1 MNKNWGKGTICV
13 QGGYNPKPGEPRVL
27 PIFQSTTYKYEDPD
41 HVAKLFNLTEE
52 GHMYSRISNPTVS
65 AYEEKVNSLEGG
77 VGALAVSSGQ
87 SATTLAL
94 LNICKSGDHI
104 VSASTIY
111 GGTFTLLSSTLKKFG
126 IEVSFINPDSNEEDI
141 IKEFK
146 NNTKVIFAETI
157 GNPGL
162 NILNF
167 DKFSNI
173 ANKMDVPFIVDN
185 TLASPYLCRPL
196 ELGANIV
203 IHSSTKYID
212 GHATSVGGIIVDG
225 GNFNWDNGKFP
236 DLVEQDPTYHGI
248 RYTETFGKA
257 AYIVKCRVQLLRDL
271 GACLSPFNAFLNNL
285 GLETL
290 HLRMERHCSN
300 TLKLA
305 KFLENHEKVNWV
317 NYPGLCNN
325 SNYQLANKYL
335 SKGPGAILTFGVKG
349 DKEAGSRFIR
359 NLKLAALVVHLG
371 DARTSVLQP
380 ATTTHSQLSE
390 EEQIASG
397 VYPDLIRVSV
407 GIEDPEDLINDF
419 NQALKGTVKHKSCL

>member
-1 MNKNWGKGTICV
+1 MNNSWGKGTICI

-41 HVAKLFNLTEE
+41 HVAKLFDLTEE
-52 GHMYSRISNPTVS
+52 GHIYSRISNPTVS
-65 AYEEKVNSLEGG
+65 AYEEKVNCLEGG
-77 VGALAVSSGQ
+77 AGALAVSSGQ

-104 VSASTIY
+104 ISASTIY

-126 IEVSFINPDSNEEDI
+126 IEVSFINPDSSKEDI
-141 IKEFK
+141 LKEFK
-146 NNTKVIFAETI
+146 SNTKAIFAETI

-162 NILNF
+162 NILDF
-167 DKFSNI
+167 DKFSDI
-173 ANKMDVPFIVDN
+173 AQKTEVPFIVDN
-185 TLASPYLCRPL
+185 TLASPYLCSPL

-212 GHATSVGGIIVDG
+212 GHATSIGGIIIDG

-236 DLVEQDPTYHGI
+236 DLVKEDPTYHGI
-248 RYTETFGKA
+248 RYTKTFGKS

-271 GACLSPFNAFLNNL
+271 GTCLSPFNAFLNNL

-305 KFLENHEKVNWV
+305 NFLENHKKVNWV
-317 NYPGLCNN
+317 NYPGLYNN

-335 SKGPGAILTFGVKG
+335 SKGSGAILTFGVKG
-349 DKEAGSRFIR
+349 CKDAGSKFIR

-380 ATTTHSQLSE
+380 ATTTHRQLNE
-390 EEQIASG
+390 KEQIASG

-419 NQALKGTVKHKSCL
+419 NQALLNI